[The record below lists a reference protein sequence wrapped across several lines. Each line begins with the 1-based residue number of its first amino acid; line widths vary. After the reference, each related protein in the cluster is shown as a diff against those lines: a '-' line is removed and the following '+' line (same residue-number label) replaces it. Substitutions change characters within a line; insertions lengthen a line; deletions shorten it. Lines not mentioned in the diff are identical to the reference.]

1 MNVRRSAGYLRV
13 TREAGEQEAASAGNE
28 TRGEHRMTSS
38 DGARTEIVMDRHVL
52 HEVGQVMRA
61 LEANGPSTEEE
72 LALLVGA
79 PYWERNRFQR
89 ALSMMLGDGLLE
101 RESSGLIRTT

>member
-1 MNVRRSAGYLRV
+1 MSAPEGSR
-13 TREAGEQEAASAGNE
+13 AGA
-28 TRGEHRMTSS
+28 
-38 DGARTEIVMDRHVL
+38 VMDRHVL

-61 LEANGPSTEEE
+61 LEANGPMTAEE

-89 ALSMMLGDGLLE
+89 ALSLMLDDGLLE
-101 RESSGLIRTT
+101 RDSAGLIRTT

>member
-1 MNVRRSAGYLRV
+1 
-13 TREAGEQEAASAGNE
+13 
-28 TRGEHRMTSS
+28 MTSLEGS
-38 DGARTEIVMDRHVL
+38 RADIVMDRHVL

-61 LEANGPSTEEE
+61 LEANGPKTEEE

-89 ALSMMLGDGLLE
+89 ALSLMLDDGLVE
-101 RESSGLIRTT
+101 RDRGGLIRAA

>member
-1 MNVRRSAGYLRV
+1 MVAPDGSR
-13 TREAGEQEAASAGNE
+13 AAV
-28 TRGEHRMTSS
+28 
-38 DGARTEIVMDRHVL
+38 VMDRHVL

-61 LEANGPSTEEE
+61 LEANGPRTAEE

-89 ALSMMLGDGLLE
+89 ALSLMLGDGLVE
-101 RESSGLIRTT
+101 RDSAGLIRAA